1 MNNTEVHDTVQ
12 AANIYLSRLKYLNSE
27 LDHAMKQIL
36 STFEETEANVSK
48 TFCNFKEVFIEALNK
63 REKFLLDKAKKTKI
77 EALAPLRECRSM
89 ILDKI
94 ESTVKLINTGSA
106 IISSE
111 FKNIEIFSKNASLLG
126 TLPEVPEL
134 KEVPY
139 ISFSYEPSLEIEIVD
154 KLSELGDIY
163 KIPPVQFYFSNQR
176 QTGPIFYVEST
187 RITRKLDSDTV
198 TEITPREKKII
209 PLLKQLVIKHKGNGK
224 RNKVRKIADSL
235 ETPVPSKNT
244 NTKKRK
250 ESLSSSDASETEVP
264 YAETD
269 DSSWH
274 EPVEEELEQLE
285 AAENHKLQQ
294 GKFIL
299 VNSRLTTSYR
309 YLCMIEDI
317 DWDENEI
324 KIAELTEKPGA
335 VLVEW
340 KVVVDNEEKVTDIEE
355 FRLQKALGNVYED
368 KHLVVNFHDT
378 YKGLDYQFLQKDLKA
393 NEQYSFRVCC
403 KFEGTTEWSP
413 WSLPQVGST
422 SLKHFSWQFSQ
433 DYELTNEFKVAKPK
447 RDDMDMLYSEG
458 AQFSAG
464 HAIDFMV
471 LTQLLA

>member
-12 AANIYLSRLKYLNSE
+12 AANIYLSRLKWLNSE

-48 TFCNFKEVFIEALNK
+48 TFCNFKEAFIEALNK
-63 REKFLLDKAKKTKI
+63 REKFLLDKAKKTKL

-163 KIPPVQFYFSNQR
+163 KIPPVQ
-176 QTGPIFYVEST
+176 
-187 RITRKLDSDTV
+187 
-198 TEITPREKKII
+198 
-209 PLLKQLVIKHKGNGK
+209 
-224 RNKVRKIADSL
+224 
-235 ETPVPSKNT
+235 
-244 NTKKRK
+244 
-250 ESLSSSDASETEVP
+250 
-264 YAETD
+264 
-269 DSSWH
+269 
-274 EPVEEELEQLE
+274 
-285 AAENHKLQQ
+285 
-294 GKFIL
+294 
-299 VNSRLTTSYR
+299 
-309 YLCMIEDI
+309 
-317 DWDENEI
+317 
-324 KIAELTEKPGA
+324 IAELTEKPGA

-393 NEQYSFRVCC
+393 NEKYSFRVCC

-464 HAIDFMV
+464 HAIDFMFLEGHTSDAVVGLVCEGLDELPKNVKQCQEGTFVINRNGKISVDGVEKSTV
-471 LTQLLA
+471 LPEFHRGSKVSFTCQEVNDKLRINIDSKDRRVTYDWSVSPDIKMYFVAQFSSANWKVMVE